1 MPMLARASA
10 GAVHSNRMRISLA
23 TGVAVCAAVTFLP
36 MTGSGRQHPRDPGP
50 SRSLETL
57 AIQVLLDRLQFSP
70 GEIDGAEGLNTVNA
84 IDAFEHERGR
94 RVTDLQSASTVP
106 TTVRYTITPA
116 DMATPILKV
125 VPPDM
130 MAKSKLPRLDYTS
143 HLEMLGERFH
153 SSPELL
159 KWLNPGLKIAA
170 GAQLVVPNVR
180 VTRADRPPRDIVVRV
195 SEHEAA
201 LTVTDHTGSV
211 IMYAPA
217 TTGSSDDP
225 LPIGSWSVTAV
236 SRNPPFNYNPRLFW
250 DADPSHRS
258 VLIPPGPNG
267 PVGVVWIDLS
277 KPHYGI
283 HGTPEPGSVGYT
295 VSHGCVRLTNWDA
308 LRLAAMVRPGTK
320 VQFVP

>member
-1 MPMLARASA
+1 
-10 GAVHSNRMRISLA
+10 MRISLR
-23 TGVAVCAAVTFLP
+23 TGVAVCAAVTLLT
-36 MTGSGRQHPRDPGP
+36 MTASGWQHPPEPDPP
-50 SRSLETL
+50 RSLETL

-70 GEIDGAEGLNTVNA
+70 GEIDGTEGLNTLNA
-84 IDAFEHERGR
+84 IDAFERERGR
-94 RVTDLQSASTVP
+94 RVSDLRTASTAP

-116 DMATPILKV
+116 DMATPLVRVI
-125 VPPDM
+125 PPDM

-159 KWLNPGLKIAA
+159 KWLNPGLKIAV
-170 GAQLVVPNVR
+170 GRQLVVPNVR
-180 VTRADRPPRDIVVRV
+180 VTRADRPPRDIVVKV

-201 LTVTDHTGSV
+201 LTVTDRTGNV

-225 LPIGSWSVTAV
+225 LPIGPWSVTAV
-236 SRNPPFNYNPRLFW
+236 SHNPSFNYNPRLFW
-250 DADPSHRS
+250 DADPSHRNAM
-258 VLIPPGPNG
+258 IPPGPNG
-267 PVGVVWIDLS
+267 PVGLVWIDLS

-283 HGTPEPGSVGYT
+283 HGTPEPGSVGYA
-295 VSHGCVRLTNWDA
+295 VSHGCVRLTNWDV

>member
-1 MPMLARASA
+1 
-10 GAVHSNRMRISLA
+10 MRISLR
-23 TGVAVCAAVTFLP
+23 TGVAVCAAVTLLT
-36 MTGSGRQHPRDPGP
+36 MTVSGWQHPPEPDPP
-50 SRSLETL
+50 RSLETL

-70 GEIDGAEGLNTVNA
+70 GEIDGTEGLNTLNA
-84 IDAFEHERGR
+84 IDAFERERGR
-94 RVTDLQSASTVP
+94 RVSDLRTASTAP

-116 DMATPILKV
+116 DMATPLVRVI
-125 VPPDM
+125 PPDM

-159 KWLNPGLKIAA
+159 KWLNPGVKIAV
-170 GAQLVVPNVR
+170 GRQLVVPNVR
-180 VTRADRPPRDIVVRV
+180 VTRADRPPRDIVVKV

-201 LTVTDHTGSV
+201 LTVTDRTGNV

-225 LPIGSWSVTAV
+225 LPIGPWSVTAV
-236 SRNPPFNYNPRLFW
+236 SHNPSFNYNPRLFW
-250 DADPSHRS
+250 DADPSHRNAM
-258 VLIPPGPNG
+258 IPPGPNG
-267 PVGVVWIDLS
+267 PVGLVWIDLS

-283 HGTPEPGSVGYT
+283 HGTPEPGSVGYA
-295 VSHGCVRLTNWDA
+295 VSHGCVRLTNWDV